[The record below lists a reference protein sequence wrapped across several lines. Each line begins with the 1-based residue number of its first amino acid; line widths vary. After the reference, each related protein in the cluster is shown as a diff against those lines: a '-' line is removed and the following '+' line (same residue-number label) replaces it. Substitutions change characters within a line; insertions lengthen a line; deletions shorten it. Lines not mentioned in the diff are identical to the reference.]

1 MCAQPIPFS
10 KLANSVK
17 FVKAFDAKGKSMPWM
32 HRGSKH
38 GHTPAA
44 ISTPYALFFY
54 RSFGFV
60 QFDNPASAQ
69 AAIRGAQGTMIGG
82 LSIDVTLADNR

>member
-1 MCAQPIPFS
+1 MPR
-10 KLANSVK
+10 ANQC
-17 FVKAFDAKGKSMPWM
+17 
-32 HRGSKH
+32 RGC
-38 GHTPAA
+38 TVDR
-44 ISTPYALFFY
+44 STATRPRRSQHNLPFFY